1 MAEVIAPAA
10 EPAAVQASPC
20 HPERSEGPV
29 LRSAPAVKQQVPR
42 CARDDK
48 RLSAAPHN
56 GGPGTPRHRPNEA
69 VASPHR
75 PSAARPS
82 PGGRF

>member
-29 LRSAPAVKQQVPR
+29 LRSAPAV
-42 CARDDK
+42 
-48 RLSAAPHN
+48 
-56 GGPGTPRHRPNEA
+56 
-69 VASPHR
+69 
-75 PSAARPS
+75 
-82 PGGRF
+82 